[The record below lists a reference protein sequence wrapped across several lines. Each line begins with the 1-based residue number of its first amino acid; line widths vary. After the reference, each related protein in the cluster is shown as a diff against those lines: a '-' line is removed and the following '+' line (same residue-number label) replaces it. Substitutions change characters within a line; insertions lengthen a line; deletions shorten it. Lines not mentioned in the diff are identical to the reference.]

1 MATAYHTPLQPS
13 GVALSSVT
21 RSFITTFGMEDR
33 SYLGELDEQYG
44 RQSYIW
50 LLESIGNKSK
60 VTNQTFY
67 HWEERGKLHHAIE
80 VVGPHAPAA
89 GADITVT
96 LAAGSHLNSG
106 AWSPVRVGEILE
118 NATTGTQA
126 KVTAVNKTVAGAH
139 TATLEPLRNADTLTT
154 AAGAFFVF
162 RGMTDVGE
170 ASDVV
175 DSLVNPARKVTNT
188 VTEIREDYRI
198 TDLAAMEQVEFSV
211 DGKQY
216 YSYKGT
222 RDAERRFLNTQEDK
236 LMFGLNIDNTVI
248 TANGTAGS
256 LGLIPQ
262 IKSRGGQIASAA
274 GTYDIT
280 RFQEICRQL
289 DYNGSTAEVQVL
301 SDTIQFQEIQ
311 NELFSTYDQ
320 GAILWDS
327 VGGSKEA
334 AAKYGFQG
342 LQIEGRNF
350 HFKKYLAF
358 NTESKYGVSPTTSY
372 YRTFGVV
379 LPMGKVRDKESG
391 NMAPILEVC
400 YLEMPGIGEYDIYD
414 HGGLARSNKTG
425 KRELVNTFITHKGLR
440 LRGANQCLIVGAN
453 V

>member
-1 MATAYHTPLQPS
+1 MT
-13 GVALSSVT
+13 
-21 RSFITTFGMEDR
+21 
-33 SYLGELDEQYG
+33 ELDQQYG

-60 VTNQTFY
+60 VTNKSFY

-80 VVGPHAPAA
+80 VVGPYAPAA
-89 GADITVT
+89 GASITVV
-96 LAAGSHLNSG
+96 LAAGSHLNG
-106 AWSPVRVGEILE
+106 GTQSPVRVGEIVE
-118 NATTGTQA
+118 NAATGVQG
-126 KVTAVNKTVAGAH
+126 KITAINKTTPSAH
-139 TATLEPLRNADTLTT
+139 TATIAPLRNADTLTT

-188 VTEIREDYRI
+188 VTEIREDCRI
-198 TDLAAMEQVEFSV
+198 TDLAAMEKVEFSV
-211 DGKQY
+211 DGKHY

-222 RDAERRFLNTQEDK
+222 RDAERRFLNQQEDK
-236 LMFGLNIDNTVI
+236 LMFGLNIDNTTI

-274 GTYDIT
+274 GTYDIA

-289 DYNGSTAEVQVL
+289 DYNGSTAEVQIL
-301 SDTIQFQEIQ
+301 SDTVQYQEIQ
-311 NELFSTYDQ
+311 SELFSVYDQ

-334 AAKYGFQG
+334 AAKYGFKG
-342 LQIEGRNF
+342 LEIEGRNF

-358 NTESKYGVSPTTSY
+358 NTESKYGVTPASSY
-372 YRTFGVV
+372 YRNFGVV
-379 LPMGKVRDKESG
+379 LPMGKIRDKESG
-391 NMAPILEVC
+391 NMAPVLEVC
-400 YLEMPGIGEYDIYD
+400 YLEMPGIGEYNIYD
-414 HGGLARSNKTG
+414 HGGLSQGNNKTG
-425 KRELVNTFITHKGLR
+425 KQELINTFVTHKGLR